1 MMVLLFLLFLL
12 LMKLWKNASRQI
24 WILSTDVQRG
34 HCLKIIPFFVK
45 SDDDRQNWRKINR
58 KLTKKSM
65 KTNKEMT
72 KFDTIW
78 HKFTFLRQKFTCS
91 WQNLTYSAA
100 KISPM
105 SSNIAVIANNLL
117 KISKLSLLRTIRS
130 KCNRSNICKSVEFV
144 LFRYEWELSP
154 TQAIHMILLLFCF
167 VDFNCLAAAAALEN
181 YNPLKIVNGYH
192 RIYT

>member
-1 MMVLLFLLFLL
+1 MF
-12 LMKLWKNASRQI
+12 
-24 WILSTDVQRG
+24 T
-34 HCLKIIPFFVK
+34 
-45 SDDDRQNWRKINR
+45 
-58 KLTKKSM
+58 
-65 KTNKEMT
+65 T
-72 KFDTIW
+72 KFDI
-78 HKFTFLRQKFTCS
+78 FGG
-91 WQNLTYSAA
+91 

-117 KISKLSLLRTIRS
+117 KISKLSLLRTIRL
-130 KCNRSNICKSVEFV
+130 KCNKSNICKIVEFV

-192 RIYT
+192 RIYTYSWLYARIATIGEKLKTI